1 MDFKISEEQLKKY
14 HGVYSSEIM
23 PIKFKVFTI
32 DGKLALD
39 PVSRNQ
45 PLILDAVSSSSFK
58 QEIAGIE
65 VSFSD
70 KKMKLK
76 IQGREIEFKLD
87 K

>member
-1 MDFKISEEQLKKY
+1 MNVVSCMKLECSFSSYLFSHWRSWCKNSFIS
-14 HGVYSSEIM
+14 
-23 PIKFKVFTI
+23 
-32 DGKLALD
+32 
-39 PVSRNQ
+39 
-45 PLILDAVSSSSFK
+45 ILDAVSSSSFK

-70 KKMKLK
+70 EKMKLK